1 MCFKYSLTYHQ
12 QQNIWHPKGVNLSI
26 SKLQSILAVVNLFV
40 HNNMTISY
48 YMQLNLLQ
56 LKIIKSRFLICKF
69 LPLM

>member
-40 HNNMTISY
+40 HNNMTIAK
-48 YMQLNLLQ
+48 LLYASKFATAKNY
-56 LKIIKSRFLICKF
+56 KISLFD
-69 LPLM
+69 M